1 MRIRDLPF
9 PRRLKPQG
17 KLAGRV
23 GCILLVLAAA
33 GASAALTGCG
43 PNVTL
48 PLIQPFSVTVTAS
61 SGALSHA
68 ASAGLIVQ

>member
-9 PRRLKPQG
+9 RRRLNPQG
-17 KLAGRV
+17 KLAGWL
-23 GCILLVLAAA
+23 GCLLLLLAAA
-33 GASAALTGCG
+33 VASAALTGCG
-43 PNVTL
+43 PSIIVPRTHTYA
-48 PLIQPFSVTVTAS
+48 ITVTAS